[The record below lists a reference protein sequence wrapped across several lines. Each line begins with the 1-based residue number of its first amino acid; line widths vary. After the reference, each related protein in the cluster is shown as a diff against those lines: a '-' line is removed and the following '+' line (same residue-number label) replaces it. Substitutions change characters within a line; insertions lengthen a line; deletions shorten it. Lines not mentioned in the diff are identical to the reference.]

1 MGLFSSATNV
11 INKISPFSQAGGGNV
26 TDLIPGI
33 GDAAAQEKAN
43 SQSIALDKMNRE
55 WMERMSNSAY
65 QRSMADMKKAGL
77 NPMLAYQQGGASVP
91 NTSAPTVQAASKT
104 GLASAAMGAFTGISG
119 VNAARQNANTAQA
132 QMESSVRLQDV
143 QTAKTVAET
152 QATQAETKL
161 KEREL
166 RGKGVKDTL
175 DREGGKFIQ
184 NVIDKVFKSSA
195 KDANNR
201 IQIIDPKTP
210 MTPDEKKRYEYLMN
224 ATKNIRKQ

>member
-1 MGLFSSATNV
+1 MGLFDSLKKGVNT
-11 INKISPFSQAGGGNV
+11 ISPFSNAGGGDV
-26 TDLIPGI
+26 TDLVPGI
-33 GDAAAQEKAN
+33 GDARAQKEAN
-43 SQSIALDKMNRE
+43 EQSISLDKMNRA

-65 QRSMADMKKAGL
+65 QRATEDMKKAGI

-91 NTSAPTVQAASKT
+91 STSAPTVAAASKT

-132 QMESSVRLQDV
+132 QMESSVQLQQV

-152 QATQAETKL
+152 QQTQADTKL

-175 DREGGKFIQ
+175 DREGGKLIQ
-184 NVIDKVFKSSA
+184 NIIDGVFKSSS
-195 KDANNR
+195 KP
-201 IQIIDPKTP
+201 DPQGPLIKSHGTVP
-210 MTPDEKKRYEYLMN
+210 HSSGITDWLFKS
-224 ATKNIRKQ
+224 KQQKGK